1 MPPSSPPKP
10 SPALLLIDLQLAID
24 HPSWGQRNQ
33 PEAETQINRLLAAW
47 RGRGLP
53 VLHVRHLSSAPGS
66 TYRPGQAGVA
76 FKPGL
81 GPLPGEPV
89 FTKSVH
95 AAFVG
100 TGLNAWLKQQG
111 LQSLVIAGVIT
122 DNSVEATAR
131 LASDLGYASTVV
143 ADACFTFGRTDRHG
157 QHRAAELIHE
167 LSLSRLQGEYTRVLD
182 TAEVLEGLEGASFH
196 VPQAAAPQREHLPAL
211 PRQRRWR
218 EQAQPAAV
226 VGVLLQREEQG
237 ECRTLLLKRR
247 YPPYAGL
254 WSLPGGK
261 WEFGETLAQAALRE
275 AREETGLAAEFLE
288 LAALLD
294 ECLCPSETG
303 AQGAQFLLH
312 LCRLR
317 APAGEVAASDEGELR
332 WFSDAELA
340 ALGEAMVP
348 SDARLLGELSALVDV
363 GYFEAE
369 VAVDALGKTRLQ
381 NFRRVA

>member
-33 PEAETQINRLLAAW
+33 PEAETQIKRLLAAW

-182 TAEVLEGLEGASFH
+182 TAAVLEGLEGASFH

-211 PRQRRWR
+211 PRQQRWR

-340 ALGEAMVP
+340 DLGEAMVP

-369 VAVDALGKTRLQ
+369 VAVDATGAARIQ
-381 NFRRVA
+381 RFQRRA